1 MNIIYHLKLIY
12 QNFINQ
18 RPYSFLNLLGLSI
31 GLCITFITLLYVT
44 QETGWDAFH
53 KNSKNIYRLLAK
65 GSTSDEALITIT
77 TAFDAEE
84 LAEEIPEIKKVV
96 RYVNTWPKINGIEE
110 KESIY
115 ADSEVFEV
123 FTFNIIAGD
132 LSSFK
137 EDLTTVVVSES
148 YALKEF
154 GTVDVI
160 GKTISVQSWS
170 LTREENEITEHVIRA
185 VYRNFPQKSLLGY
198 SIIFPIGDLQIP
210 KRNKNVSFSAFRTFI
225 ELEENIDFEKTHL
238 KFKEKNFGLQSLE
251 DIHLYSDHL
260 SGVEG
265 GGSIKVLFSYAVIG
279 GLIFVISLMNFLLLY
294 TAITK
299 KRFKEF
305 AIRKMVGLEKLGL
318 LKIFIVE
325 SIIISLVASIVAVL
339 LVDLILPF
347 FNRFTN
353 SHLVF
358 SWFTNSRFLMYV
370 LCIVIFI
377 SLLSGYKLYHYLT
390 KYNTIEFIG
399 GSKGNSSRNNFFLRN
414 NALTIQLLIVC
425 FMLIFSL
432 GYYKQLDFLLKGD
445 KGYQPQNVFVFSG
458 YNELIDT
465 DVFIDEAKKYPEII
479 DVAQGPSIPKLGG
492 SSTSYVSMLDNSTNK
507 INMEFFSIDDN
518 YIPLYGISIT
528 EGRNFSK
535 KFTTDKKDAIILN
548 ETAIRLLNLDKPL
561 GKKTNL
567 GTIVGVVKDFNFE
580 NLHKT
585 VRPVVFKMYKR
596 NELIIKYNSE
606 KKNESSL
613 IVKKLLGNQNEYFKN
628 IFNPNYSDLT
638 LIDSYGSM
646 EKARK
651 SAFDPDFIDT
661 VHEIFYGKEK
671 TLQKTILLL
680 TIIAIFITILGLIGM
695 SLFRT
700 QQKTKEIGIRK
711 VNGATI
717 SEIML
722 MLNKDFVKWVVVAF
736 VIACPLA
743 YYALTKWLENFAYKT
758 TLSWWVFVLAG
769 LFTLVIAL
777 LTVSWQTYRA
787 ATKNPVESLRDE

>member
-1 MNIIYHLKLIY
+1 MNILYHLKLVY
-12 QNFINQ
+12 RNFNNQ
-18 RPYSFLNLLGLSI
+18 RPYSVLNLLGLSI
-31 GLCITFITLLYVT
+31 GLCITFISLLYVT

-65 GSTSDEALITIT
+65 GITGDEALMTMT

-96 RYVNTWPKINGIEE
+96 RYTNSWPKINGINE
-110 KESIY
+110 KEAIY
-115 ADSEVFEV
+115 ADPEIFEV
-123 FTFNIIAGD
+123 FAFNIITGD

-137 EDLTTVVVSES
+137 ENLNTSVVSES

-160 GKTISVQSWS
+160 GKTISVDSRS
-170 LTREENEITEHVIRA
+170 LNREGNKITEHVIRA
-185 VYRNFPQKSLLGY
+185 VYRDFPQKSLLQF
-198 SIIFPIGDLQIP
+198 SIIFPIGKSQIP
-210 KRNKNVSFSAFRTFI
+210 ERNTNVSYSAFRTFI

-238 KFKEKNFGLQSLE
+238 KFKEKKFGIQSLE

-260 SGVEG
+260 TGVEN

-305 AIRKMVGLEKLGL
+305 AIRKMVGLDKLSL
-318 LKIFIVE
+318 LKMFIVE
-325 SIIISLVASIVAVL
+325 SIIISLVSSIVAVL
-339 LVDLILPF
+339 LVDLLLPF
-347 FNRFTN
+347 FNKFTN

-370 LCIVIFI
+370 LCVVMLI
-377 SLLSGYKLYHYLT
+377 SLLSGYKLYHYLIR
-390 KYNTIEFIG
+390 YSTIEFIG
-399 GSKGNSSRNNFFLRN
+399 VAKGNSSRNNFFLKN
-414 NALTIQLLIVC
+414 NALTIQLIIVC

-445 KGYQPQNVFVFSG
+445 KGYQPQSVFVLSV
-458 YNELIDT
+458 NVDLIDT

-479 DVAQGPSIPKLGG
+479 DVAQGPSIPNMRG
-492 SSTSYVSMLDNSTNK
+492 SSISY
-507 INMEFFSIDDN
+507 INMLENSNHKVDMEHFRINDN
-518 YIPLYGISIT
+518 YIPLYGISIK

-535 KFTTDKKDAIILN
+535 QFSTDKKDAVLLN
-548 ETAIRLLNLDKPL
+548 ETAVKLLEIENPI
-561 GKKTNL
+561 GKKTNS
-567 GTIVGVVKDFNFE
+567 GTIIGVVKDFNFE
-580 NLHKT
+580 NLHKM
-585 VRPVVFKMYKR
+585 VRPIVFKMDNG
-596 NELIIKYNSE
+596 NELVIKYNSE

-613 IVKKLLGNQNEYFKN
+613 IVQKLLGNQNEYFKN

-638 LIDSYGSM
+638 LIDRYGSM
-646 EKARK
+646 EEARK
-651 SAFDPDFIDT
+651 NVLDPNYMDT
-661 VHEIFYGKEK
+661 VNEYFYGKEK

-680 TIIAIFITILGLIGM
+680 TIIAIFITMLGLIGM
-695 SLFRT
+695 SLFKN

-717 SEIML
+717 TEIML
-722 MLNKDFVKWVVVAF
+722 MLNRDFVKWVIIAF
-736 VIACPLA
+736 IIAVPVA
-743 YYALTKWLENFAYKT
+743 YYVMSKWLENFAYKT
-758 TLSWWVFVLAG
+758 NVSWWVYALAG
-769 LFTLVIAL
+769 MFTLVIAL
-777 LTVSWQTYRA
+777 ITVSWQTYKA
-787 ATKNPVESLRDE
+787 ATTNPVESLRNE